1 MAEHILFLTGKL
13 AEKQLRRTL
22 SEMSPDFEY
31 TVHVL
36 GVTVAA
42 LMTADMIQR
51 RLTDTFGAG
60 RILVPGRC
68 RGDLDALS
76 RHFGIPVER
85 GPEELNDLPEFFG
98 KARQRPDLSRYELR
112 IFGEVVEAPHI
123 DVAAIIRRAEA
134 YRRDGADV
142 IDLGCLPATPFP
154 HLADAIKALKSEGFL
169 VSVDSLDPENLLLAG
184 RAGADFLLSLNE
196 ETLWIADEVAST
208 PVLIS
213 TPHADMDSL
222 DRVIAK
228 MQDKGRPF
236 IVDPILDPIH
246 FGFTDSIVRYHELR
260 RRHPNVEIMMG
271 VGNLTELTHIDTA
284 GMNGM
289 LLGICSELHVRHI
302 LATQVSKHACKAIKE
317 ADLIRRIMLAARE
330 SNRLPKHI
338 DDGLMA
344 LHERAPFP
352 LSFAEIQELQTAI
365 RDPSFR
371 IMISTEG
378 VHIFNRNGL
387 WTDSDPF
394 ALFPHL
400 GVENDG
406 GHAFYLGVE
415 LARAQIAQELGKR
428 YTQDQPLNWGIHVQ
442 FPEATAGDLNEYAA
456 AGSTL
461 KASREASPCPVPSKD
476 DKASRSSPCPVPS
489 NGDKASRASPCPVPS
504 KKDKTS

>member
-22 SEMSPDFEY
+22 EDMAPDFGY

-51 RLTDTFGAG
+51 RLTDTFGAD

-68 RGDLDALS
+68 RGDLEALS

-85 GPEELNDLPEFFG
+85 GPEELHDLPEFFG
-98 KARQRPDLSRYELR
+98 KVRQRPDLSRYELR
-112 IFGEVVEAPHI
+112 IFAEIVEAPHI
-123 DVAAIIRRAEA
+123 DVAAILRRAEE

-142 IDLGCLPATPFP
+142 IDLGCLPSTPFP
-154 HLADAIKALKSEGFL
+154 HLADAVKALKSEGFL
-169 VSVDSLDPENLLLAG
+169 VSIDSLDSDNLLLAG
-184 RAGADFLLSLNE
+184 RAGADYLLSLNE
-196 ETLWIADEVAST
+196 ETLWITDEVAST
-208 PVLIS
+208 PVLIA
-213 TPHADMDSL
+213 TPHGDLDSL

-228 MQDKGRPF
+228 MTAKGRPF

-246 FGFTDSIVRYHELR
+246 FGFTDSIVRYYEVR
-260 RRHPNVEIMMG
+260 RRHPDVEIMMG
-271 VGNLTELTHIDTA
+271 VGNLTELTHADTA
-284 GMNGM
+284 GINAM
-289 LLGICSELHVRHI
+289 LLGICSELHVRQI
-302 LATQVSKHACKAIKE
+302 LATQVSQHACKAIKE
-317 ADLIRRIMLAARE
+317 ADLTRRIMLAARE

-338 DDGLMA
+338 NDGLMV
-344 LHERAPFP
+344 LHERVPFP
-352 LSFAEIQELQTAI
+352 QSLSEIQELQAAI

-371 IMISTEG
+371 IMVSSEG
-378 VHIFNRNGL
+378 VHIFNRDGF
-387 WTDSDPF
+387 WTDCDPF

-428 YTQDQPLNWGIHVQ
+428 YSQDQPLDWGIHSRLTEDPVVDPNCYTPQ
-442 FPEATAGDLNEYAA
+442 GA
-456 AGSTL
+456 TL
-461 KASREASPCPVPSKD
+461 KVLHSSACPI
-476 DKASRSSPCPVPS
+476 PS
-489 NGDKASRASPCPVPS
+489 NN
-504 KKDKTS
+504 DKT